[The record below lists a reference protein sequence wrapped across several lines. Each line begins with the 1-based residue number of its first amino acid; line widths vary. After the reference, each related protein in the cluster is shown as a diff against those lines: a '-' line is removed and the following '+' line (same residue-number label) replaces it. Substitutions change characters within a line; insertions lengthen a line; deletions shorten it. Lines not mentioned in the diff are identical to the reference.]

1 MPRRADILILYHN
14 MVAPLRSTLRD
25 LLLSF
30 GKYSDHRVFYLN
42 LAFGGVPSY
51 LLKVPFDLIVF
62 HTLFL
67 NSHWKPARF
76 EQLRR
81 KVQVLKGMKAV
92 KIALPQDE
100 FYNGKLLSD
109 FINEFDIRH
118 VFSVQPES
126 EWRNIYRTVDFRKV
140 RFHRVLTGYL
150 GEDLLEKIAREKAR
164 RPARQIEIGYRTL
177 GMTHSTHAWY
187 GRHGRL
193 KVDIAERVLKRAAA
207 RGIICDISH
216 RPKDIITGDAWYRFL
231 LGCKYQLGTEGGT
244 SIQDWDG
251 RLHEATGRYVK
262 EHPTASYD
270 EIERNCFPGLDGT
283 FHGIAISPRHLE
295 ACATE
300 TCQILIEGEYNG
312 ILKPGLHYI
321 ELKKDFSNLDFVLD
335 KVIRDDERQRI
346 TERAFGDIAA
356 SRNYSYRKFTDFVV
370 NTALPD
376 PGKPAKDAPSSSR
389 IEAAQNLSAALDRL
403 NRISLFFL
411 YRGGMLVR
419 NARARL
425 NPPGTRA
432 T

>member
-1 MPRRADILILYHN
+1 MPRRANILILYHN

-100 FYNGKLLSD
+100 FYSGKLLSG

-126 EWRNIYRTVDFRKV
+126 EWSNIYRTVDFRKV
-140 RFHRVLTGYL
+140 RFHRVLTAYL
-150 GEDLLEKIAREKAR
+150 GDDLLEKISREKAR
-164 RPARQIEIGYRTL
+164 RPERAIDIGYRTP
-177 GMTHSTHAWY
+177 GMTHGKLAWY
-187 GRHGRL
+187 GRHGLL
-193 KVDIAERVLKRAAA
+193 KVEISERVQKRAAV
-207 RGIICDISH
+207 RGIVCDISH
-216 RPKDIITGDAWYRFL
+216 HPRDVITGDAWYRFL

-262 EHPTASYD
+262 EHPKASYE

-295 ACATE
+295 ACATG
-300 TCQILIEGEYNG
+300 TCQILIEGDYNG
-312 ILKPGLHYI
+312 ILQPDRHYI
-321 ELKKDFSNLDFVLD
+321 ELKKDFSNLDGILD
-335 KVIRDDERQRI
+335 RVIRDDERQRI
-346 TERAFGDIAA
+346 TEQAFADIVE

-370 NTALPD
+370 GAALAGSD
-376 PGKPAKDAPSSSR
+376 GQKIQSPSPR
-389 IEAAQNLSAALDRL
+389 IEAAHNLAGALDRL
-403 NRISLFFL
+403 SWIALSIL
-411 YRGGMLVR
+411 YRGVILARDARFRVR
-419 NARARL
+419 GAQ
-425 NPPGTRA
+425 P
-432 T
+432 